1 MRNDLPFTTL
11 RVSTSFNTLDQQSI
25 DASSRK
31 NSITDTPTKN
41 GELSSSSLK
50 KGYNEALCSLH
61 DINGNGSC
69 DRFDV
74 RHCGQGNIKECNEVQ
89 HITFNIEPENSIT
102 SVNYSTP
109 AYSPIEMVTNDDF
122 PAPPNQQMLEVVLE
136 NSRHDSVI
144 KKVDQTEELENK
156 CDTHAKIN
164 EIIQE
169 KHRSYKQPSNFLAT
183 SGNLGSA
190 PSSSTS
196 AYELS
201 NAADNLYGK
210 SSTPTNR
217 TSYLDHEITSLR
229 SLVSRKKYKRN
240 HNDQSFYV
248 LFYLS
253 LSIVIW
259 TCIVYGI
266 QAVDDKNGNSETEK
280 CNGRYWLCYGI
291 VIIVMSLA
299 MLYFEK
305 GSIKTFTIYF
315 IFNLIILLF
324 IHDIPI
330 SCMFERDQ
338 SQLFNGVRAGL
349 FLIVAIIMITVWI
362 IKTRK

>member
-11 RVSTSFNTLDQQSI
+11 RVSTSSKD
-25 DASSRK
+25 
-31 NSITDTPTKN
+31 
-41 GELSSSSLK
+41 
-50 KGYNEALCSLH
+50 YNETLCSLH

-69 DRFDV
+69 DRFDA
-74 RHCGQGNIKECNEVQ
+74 RHSGQGNINECNEVQ
-89 HITFNIEPENSIT
+89 HIAFNIEPENSIT

-122 PAPPNQQMLEVVLE
+122 PAPSNQQMLEVVIE
-136 NSRHDSVI
+136 NSRYDPVI
-144 KKVDQTEELENK
+144 KKVDQTEVLENK
-156 CDTHAKIN
+156 YDTHGKIN

-169 KHRSYKQPSNFLAT
+169 NYRSYQQPSTFLAT

-190 PSSSTS
+190 PSGSTS

-201 NAADNLYGK
+201 NAVDNLHGK

-217 TSYLDHEITSLR
+217 TSHLDHEITSLR

-240 HNDQSFYV
+240 HNDQSLYV
-248 LFYLS
+248 LFYYL

-259 TCIVYGI
+259 TCIVYCI
-266 QAVDDKNGNSETEK
+266 QAVDDKNGNNETEK
-280 CNGRYWLCYGI
+280 CHGRYWLCYGI

-305 GSIKTFTIYF
+305 GSITTFTIYLS
-315 IFNLIILLF
+315 FNSIILLF
-324 IHDIPI
+324 IHIPI
-330 SCMFERDQ
+330 LCMFERDQ
-338 SQLFNGVRAGL
+338 CQLFNSVIAGL
-349 FLIVAIIMITVWI
+349 YLIVAIIMIAVWI